1 MNVFML
7 ETYGGLSGC
16 LKLKP
21 ESLPI
26 NYLILK
32 ASLNT
37 VEMLYSPTRAEIKLI
52 EVTYLRYKVF

>member
-1 MNVFML
+1 ML
-7 ETYGGLSGC
+7 ETHGGLSSC

-37 VEMLYSPTRAEIKLI
+37 VEML
-52 EVTYLRYKVF
+52 

>member
-1 MNVFML
+1 ML
-7 ETYGGLSGC
+7 ETYGRLSSC

-26 NYLILK
+26 NYLISK

-37 VEMLYSPTRAEIKLI
+37 VDMLYSPIRAEIKPI